1 MLSFKFLILKIFLN
15 FKSYTTISNQKL
27 LCLSMLWKNKQEHC
41 FIHFV
46 TLLFQGDEGIL
57 TAEYTGEAH
66 FGGFMTRADDE
77 FKSGRGNNRKDF
89 IDNLIKAGP

>member
-1 MLSFKFLILKIFLN
+1 MYLVQKIPLEAVNQFLIR
-15 FKSYTTISNQKL
+15 SYPVPHWFENE
-27 LCLSMLWKNKQEHC
+27 QEH
-41 FIHFV
+41 FFV
-46 TLLFQGDEGIL
+46 TFLLFLFQFQGDEGIL